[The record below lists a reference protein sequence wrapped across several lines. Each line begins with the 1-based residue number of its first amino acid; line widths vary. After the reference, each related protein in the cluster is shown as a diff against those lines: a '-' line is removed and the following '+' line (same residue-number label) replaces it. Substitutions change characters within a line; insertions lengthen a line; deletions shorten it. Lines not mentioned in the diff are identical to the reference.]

1 MLVVI
6 TMSALTRLSPLVSAL
21 ALALLLACGRGC
33 RRKRS
38 GLAGLIPTR
47 PLLSTKRSTQPSRPR
62 AEVACSGPPATDREA
77 LIALYN
83 ATDGESWE
91 RNDKWLSSE
100 SVGEWHGVLAD
111 PEGRVLWLELQGN
124 GLRGEIPTEL
134 DNLTIL
140 LLLNLRNNQMSR
152 CVSDY
157 LLTPRIGPGPKV
169 VGVDLPACTP
179 PDHPRDKKVLV
190 APFDATDGE
199 SWENNDKWLSS
210 KPIRGRYGVK
220 GVDKTCQW
228 GGAKVYHQR
237 SLASVNVRASC
248 SGEVS
253 QRQAGSRLGG

>member
-1 MLVVI
+1 M
-6 TMSALTRLSPLVSAL
+6 
-21 ALALLLACGRGC
+21 
-33 RRKRS
+33 
-38 GLAGLIPTR
+38 
-47 PLLSTKRSTQPSRPR
+47 PR

-83 ATDGESWE
+83 TTDGESWE

-134 DNLTIL
+134 DNLAIL

-179 PDHPRDKKVLV
+179 PDHPGDKKVLV
-190 APFDATDGE
+190 ALFDATDGE
-199 SWENNDKWLSS
+199 FWENNDKWLSS
-210 KPIRGRYGVK
+210 KPIRDRYGVS
-220 GVDKTCQW
+220 V
-228 GGAKVYHQR
+228 GADGRVVWLELSHNQ
-237 SLASVNVRASC
+237 STGEIPPELGNLAGNS
-248 SGEVS
+248 SGTRRPVLS
-253 QRQAGSRLGG
+253 IRLGRLPVPSINGTPDRR